1 MTDIRKFIDVI
12 NKAHQEGETHP
23 DRYFKGISNKQ
34 KAQRDKGIEKNT
46 TNDDVPSTHDPM
58 TGDNKEIA
66 TTSKY
71 PNKYIMGFNES
82 KTALSDKLSHQWTLA
97 RENTFAVGEKTR
109 QTADKDLW
117 DGYKGKKKTN
127 ESVGEKL
134 GDLISIST
142 GQEDADLYVIRRGSL
157 ESVGK
162 PTKEYNKEAYGITI
176 KDRDLLDPQYLYYM
190 LMYVHSS
197 GYFKSKAKGST
208 NLVNMTKDDILNI
221 PVK

>member
-1 MTDIRKFIDVI
+1 MSDIRKFIDVI

-34 KAQRDKGIEKNT
+34 KAQRDKGIEKIT

-58 TGDNKEIA
+58 TGDDKEIA

-71 PNKYIMGFNES
+71 PNKYIMGFDES
-82 KTALSDKLSHQWTLA
+82 KTALSDKLSHQWALA
-97 RENTFAVGEKTR
+97 RVNSFADGGKIR
-109 QTADKDLW
+109 QMTDKDLW
-117 DGYKGKKKTN
+117 DEYKGKKTN
-127 ESVGEKL
+127 ESVGNTL

-157 ESVGK
+157 KSVGK
-162 PTKEYNKEAYGITI
+162 PTKEYNKVAYGITI

-208 NLVNMTKDDILNI
+208 NLVNITKDDILNI